1 MDGLKI
7 FLQKRYFGVALPF
20 IINSLMMS
28 SWLLYTPYVLD
39 KLDISES
46 QLGYAFFSMAI
57 GAVTSLSFSTK
68 LINKYG
74 EGRYTFFSTVGYIL
88 LIIFAVLMPSLSQL
102 CILLFFTGAFA
113 GSMDVGMNALAAHVE
128 KEDDVRFMSAC
139 HGFWSVG
146 FFIGASL
153 GSILMYYLDSPFV
166 HMFLLAAIAIIL
178 HLTFFGPLRQEK
190 TAAKVEEKSGTKR
203 LQNKTLVG
211 FAIIGLMVMM
221 SEGAVMDWSTLYMSE
236 EIKAPELFIGYGL
249 GMFSLFMAI
258 GRFIMDPISDTYGSK
273 FIVQGG
279 LIIMVLGVVL
289 VLAGTLFSALFGY
302 AMIGFGVSGI
312 VPEIYRLSSQV
323 EGVNSSDGVA
333 TVAGMGY
340 VGFLIGPVLMG
351 YIVDGY
357 GYPSIFMLVAVLIVF
372 AFIVTR
378 ITFRKEAPQKLLNE
392 GEEISQIKQ

>member
-28 SWLLYTPYVLD
+28 TWLLYTPYVLE
-39 KLDISES
+39 KLSISES
-46 QLGYAFFSMAI
+46 QLSYAFFSMAI

-68 LINKYG
+68 LINIYG
-74 EGRYTFFSTVGYIL
+74 EGRYTFFSTIGYIV
-88 LIIFAVLMPSLSQL
+88 LIIMAVLTTSLPTL

-113 GSMDVGMNALAAHVE
+113 GSMDVGMNALATHIE
-128 KEDDVRFMSAC
+128 KEDKIRFMSAC

-153 GSILMYYLDSPFV
+153 GSVLMYYLSSPFV
-166 HMFLLAAIAIIL
+166 HMFLLAAIAIVL
-178 HLTFFGPLRQEK
+178 HLTFFSPLRLEK
-190 TAAKVEEKSGTKR
+190 TDEQIEEKSGNKRFQDKR
-203 LQNKTLVG
+203 LLG

-249 GMFSLFMAI
+249 GMFSLFMAV
-258 GRFIMDPISDTYGSK
+258 GRFIMDPISDSYGSK

-279 LIIMVLGVVL
+279 LIVMILGVVL
-289 VLAGTLFSALFGY
+289 VLAGTLFSALFGF

-312 VPEIYRLSSQV
+312 VPEIYRLSSNV

-340 VGFLIGPVLMG
+340 LGFLIGPVIMG

-357 GYPSIFMLVAVLIVF
+357 GYPKIFLLVSLLIVF
-372 AFIVTR
+372 AFFIVR
-378 ITFRKEAPQKLLNE
+378 ITFNKK
-392 GEEISQIKQ
+392 IIKQLN